1 MKMYDVNEKIEELVA
16 RLEPEAETG
25 VSPASEKE
33 IAEAIGELDMDM
45 GEVLENL
52 AKLYMNT
59 KGELEECKL
68 NETRLKEKCKRIEQK
83 KSSLVEILKEVCG
96 GKKTPL
102 GIATLCRRKE
112 KSVEIRDS
120 DAVFRWLRQTGH
132 PECYRIRKPEIIKEK
147 VGALLEKGEKIPG
160 AELVYTMQYTV
171 E

>member
-83 KSSLVEILKEVCG
+83 KSSLVELLKEVCG
-96 GKKTPL
+96 GKKTRL
-102 GIATLCRRKE
+102 GIATLYRRKE

-132 PECYRIRKPEIIKEK
+132 PECYRIRKPEINKER

-160 AELVYTMQYTV
+160 AELVVETV
-171 E
+171 YSVE